1 MQARHGIVIHLETV
15 DDTRKQFDFLLRST
29 SFEIFL
35 GVCVSISYEVRSDIW
50 GTQRNLPLLVDTK
63 RRALPSNT

>member
-35 GVCVSISYEVRSDIW
+35 GVCVSISYEVRSDI
-50 GTQRNLPLLVDTK
+50 
-63 RRALPSNT
+63 